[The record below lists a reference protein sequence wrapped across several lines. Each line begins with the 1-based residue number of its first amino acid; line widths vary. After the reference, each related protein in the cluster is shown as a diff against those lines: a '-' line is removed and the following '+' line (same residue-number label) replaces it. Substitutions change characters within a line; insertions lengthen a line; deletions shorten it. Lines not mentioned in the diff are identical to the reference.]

1 MQKLGE
7 TALIRHFDTSGRV
20 LGWWPRNKMDGRD
33 DMTVIRLQAFIF
45 GDRAWRYRAMQYNF
59 VWLFY
64 RLNGTFL
71 PINKKKRSLNPCFIV
86 NCCNFSCEMKV
97 NICVELRQ
105 LRYLLAI
112 AEVGHVGRATQR
124 VHISQPALSQ
134 QLCKLERELGVS
146 LFTRHHRGVSPTEAG
161 LVMLEHARRI
171 LEQVDQARQAIDN
184 LHRDHTQV
192 G

>member
-1 MQKLGE
+1 
-7 TALIRHFDTSGRV
+7 
-20 LGWWPRNKMDGRD
+20 
-33 DMTVIRLQAFIF
+33 
-45 GDRAWRYRAMQYNF
+45 
-59 VWLFY
+59 
-64 RLNGTFL
+64 
-71 PINKKKRSLNPCFIV
+71 
-86 NCCNFSCEMKV
+86 MKV